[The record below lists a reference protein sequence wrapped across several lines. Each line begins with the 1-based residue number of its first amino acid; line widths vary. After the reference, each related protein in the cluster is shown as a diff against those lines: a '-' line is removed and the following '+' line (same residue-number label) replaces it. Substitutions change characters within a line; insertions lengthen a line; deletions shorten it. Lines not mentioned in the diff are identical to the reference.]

1 MDIQQALEQQ
11 GLSGIA
17 PMRKWYL
24 ASGLDTSVILAMR
37 SRLLLYHTWNT
48 IGTSRQKDI
57 HGCFTTGAEAL
68 EKLRSRRVGI
78 VLATESLEDMSGDE
92 FLQQALAIQAD
103 LATLLFVEDHDLR
116 YQPSSGYR
124 SNVIVATKDLCTAEV
139 EFRTAFFAAIGRAR
153 YRTPSILP
161 AQTKSQGIDHIDLT
175 PTERQLLELYAHGLS
190 IKEISEKLPFTY
202 ATTKTYC
209 RNLLAKLGVNN
220 RQKAFMRALEI
231 GLLKR

>member
-17 PMRKWYL
+17 PLRKWYL

-37 SRLLLYHTWNT
+37 SRLLLYHFWNT

-57 HGCFTTGAEAL
+57 HGCCTTGTEAL
-68 EKLRSRRVGI
+68 DRLRTRKIGI
-78 VLATESLEDMSGDE
+78 IIATESLEDMSGDE
-92 FLQQALAIQAD
+92 FLQQALEIQPD
-103 LATLLFVEDHDLR
+103 LATLLFVEDHDLS
-116 YQPSSGYR
+116 YQPSSGYK
-124 SNVIVATKDLCTAEV
+124 SNVIVATRDLCTAKV

-161 AQTKSQGIDHIDLT
+161 AQSKSNGVDHCDLSQT
-175 PTERQLLELYAHGLS
+175 DRQLLELYAQGLT
-190 IKEISEKLPFTY
+190 IREMSERLPFTY

-209 RNLLAKLGVNN
+209 RNLLSKLGVNN
-220 RQKAFMRALEI
+220 RQKAIMRALEI
-231 GLLKR
+231 GLLRR